1 MRNHRIIILFIAI
14 PLLLIGCAHE
24 TDRQQDK
31 QKAAFKRSLEENTHH
46 CRKSIEAAELSNV
59 KSKILWVSGLIEPT
73 AAMQSDE
80 SFIQG
85 KEKSEIKMLYKII
98 DFCQNMYRGTITLF
112 INTEYGDQFQKHL
125 HAKYSNLSDLN
136 DGKIAYGTYNRQEAE
151 LSKRLIKDL
160 QFLDERYRSQAMRQ
174 RALEPSADFQRS
186 SNFLPAIFTQYLH
199 LELIAG
205 ALLIW

>member
-1 MRNHRIIILFIAI
+1 MRSYSLILLLIAI
-14 PLLLIGCAHE
+14 LLLLIGCAHDA
-24 TDRQQDK
+24 DRQKDK
-31 QKAAFKRSLEENTHH
+31 QKASFKRSLEENTYQ

-59 KSKILWVSGLIEPT
+59 KSKILWISGLSEPT
-73 AAMQSDE
+73 ASMQSDE

-125 HAKYSNLSDLN
+125 QAKYSNLSDLN

-151 LSKRLIKDL
+151 LSKRLIRDL
-160 QFLDERYRSQAMRQ
+160 QFLDERYRSQAMQQ
-174 RALEPSADFQRS
+174 RALEAPADFQRS
-186 SNFLPAIFTQYLH
+186 SNFLPAIFTQYLY

>member
-1 MRNHRIIILFIAI
+1 M
-14 PLLLIGCAHE
+14 IGCAHE

>member
-1 MRNHRIIILFIAI
+1 MRSYSLILLLIAI
-14 PLLLIGCAHE
+14 PLLLIGCAHD
-24 TDRQQDK
+24 TDHQMDK
-31 QKAAFKRSLEENTHH
+31 QKAAFKRSLEENTYQ

-59 KSKILWVSGLIEPT
+59 KNKILWVSGLSEPT

-80 SFIQG
+80 NFIQG

-174 RALEPSADFQRS
+174 RTLEPSADFQRS